1 LALYV
6 KGRSL
11 IFYMLLTLMNSFLY
25 FSIID
30 SFGLFAIIHV
40 LIFWLSFN
48 RLLGSKNFDSTLNPN
63 LFSFIPCLTQNIIL
77 FIYFLFDKSSFLEL
91 ISDLYGSWIG
101 VILTIVTGAE
111 FFILRQNYIK
121 FHRAR
126 T

>member
-1 LALYV
+1 
-6 KGRSL
+6 
-11 IFYMLLTLMNSFLY
+11 MLLTLMNSFLY